1 MCFSVT
7 FMKCL
12 TLIHLYWELWKMFCN
27 TFYLFVGNV
36 GRLEQF
42 PLMKALII
50 FTLLI
55 TPTDKKRS
63 VEESRKTKSQYES
76 NTA

>member
-1 MCFSVT
+1 
-7 FMKCL
+7 
-12 TLIHLYWELWKMFCN
+12 MFCN

-36 GRLEQF
+36 VRLEQF

-55 TPTDKKRS
+55 TPMDKERS

>member
-7 FMKCL
+7 FMKCF
-12 TLIHLYWELWKMFCN
+12 TLIHLYWKLWKMFCN

-55 TPTDKKRS
+55 TPMDKKRS
-63 VEESRKTKSQYES
+63 VEESRKTKSQYER